1 MGWGY
6 INLVILKKK
15 IKKVELIAFSII
27 RRPRKRKR
35 GGLRPVS
42 DVLPLRKRTSTPYNT
57 YSIENATLPQH
68 AGMTRLPVF
77 IISNCTTNPPS
88 SRLHPSKR
96 LMPLFLIP
104 ISYPSAEFGVPL
116 RPTNIIVLTVN
127 FIVLNN
133 VVYVMRHH
141 PPKGWERWLPT
152 PFDPRGGGYISLS
165 IPPRLLVS
173 SIPDGMGVYKHY
185 VGRLRKKLP
194 RPFGRGLWFSFNIQ
208 YLNPNIDSEKATML
222 LQSSPYGFLI
232 PFCSQSFLVFLRFHP
247 LWLLLLLPCLSD
259 RV

>member
-1 MGWGY
+1 M
-6 INLVILKKK
+6 
-15 IKKVELIAFSII
+15 ELIAFSII

-42 DVLPLRKRTSTPYNT
+42 DRFPLKKRTSTPYNT
-57 YSIENATLPQH
+57 YSIENATLPQQT
-68 AGMTRLPVF
+68 GMTRLTVF

-133 VVYVMRHH
+133 LVYVMRHH

-152 PFDPRGGGYISLS
+152 PNDPRGGAYINLS

-185 VGRLRKKLP
+185 VGRFRKNAP
-194 RPFGRGLWFSFNIQ
+194 PFR
-208 YLNPNIDSEKATML
+208 ART
-222 LQSSPYGFLI
+222 
-232 PFCSQSFLVFLRFHP
+232 LVFILKLRSPISLLRFSYS
-247 LWLLLLLPCLSD
+247 LS
-259 RV
+259 